1 MGTTGQDL
9 ALKPLKTGPGRGL
22 TGQTMVSAL
31 IAIGISTIGLL
42 ATTTLIQQSLKAG
55 RSAEGLAASGL
66 LTDTVR
72 TVLAAKSGADCPRVF
87 VPSSGT
93 LTFPSAGST
102 VTLSRLEIPPPAGSP
117 AGTAGTP
124 LIAVNDKF
132 SPTVKVT
139 GLQLARRT
147 DGFLELRISA
157 EKTEGVKRLEVPT
170 LLLAPTFDA
179 TTGALTACGYAAA
192 GAGAGSGAGTGAL
205 AAPPDCQGSTKSLH
219 FHAASSSWTC
229 DDVATQ
235 GGTPCGGSGQGI
247 TMYWGGTRVC
257 CYADYPGY
265 GGSSIWYSKDLKC
278 SAY

>member
-9 ALKPLKTGPGRGL
+9 ALKPLKAGPGRGL

-42 ATTTLIQQSLKAG
+42 VTTTLIQQSLKAG

-124 LIAVNDKF
+124 LIAVNGKF

-192 GAGAGSGAGTGAL
+192 GAGAGSGPTCTVRSEANTVRCNPDEIMTGASCL
-205 AAPPDCQGSTKSLH
+205 GQDLCRGND
-219 FHAASSSWTC
+219 SSS
-229 DDVATQ
+229 
-235 GGTPCGGSGQGI
+235 
-247 TMYWGGTRVC
+247 
-257 CYADYPGY
+257 Y
-265 GGSSIWYSKDLKC
+265 GGSLLDDGPPDRIPRGIQC
-278 SAY
+278 SGHGCTVHTAYAVCCKR